1 MSDRIIKLL
10 GTEQTPN
17 TDTAGRTIVPD
28 LAGTGAKLVRALNV
42 DASAQ
47 MLITHKNSAG
57 DETFGTISLEF
68 AQEMFIQKAP
78 TDTLQHDATNGDCLL
93 VSVAF
98 TD

>member
-17 TDTAGRTIVPD
+17 TDTAGRTIVPG
-28 LAGTGAKLVRALNV
+28 LNTLGATLVRALNV

-57 DETFGTISLEF
+57 DVTIGTITLEF

>member
-17 TDTAGRTIVPD
+17 TDTAGRTIVPG
-28 LAGTGAKLVRALNV
+28 LNTLGATLVRALNV

-47 MLITHKNSAG
+47 MLITQKTSGGGAV
-57 DETFGTISLEF
+57 GTVTLEF